1 MKAYAEILVFGAIA
15 VSVHAAGF
23 LAAPDRGEDGGGQ
36 QGDMMMSLHGVSP
49 QMEAM
54 VAEWTRPPEVQADLP
69 APAPAPAQTEQTGQ
83 TAPAP
88 ALELSQFAPVQMQA
102 PETAQAVD
110 PAGDTPTIDTHSAP
124 PLPKADP
131 PPKVRPKPRSDPK
144 QLEKQKP
151 KPKKAAAKAKP
162 EQARKTAPKAQ
173 KAQDAQQQQKAAGA
187 GKTRTAGTSG
197 KAKVKS
203 GNAKSAARALDVWGA
218 QVRRAIERRKRPV
231 RGLKR
236 RAALV
241 MQVTVAANGQV
252 LSYRIVKSSGNGKA
266 DKAALR
272 AVNGVRPPRAVQG
285 VTVSQHSFRIP
296 MIFNP

>member
-1 MKAYAEILVFGAIA
+1 MKVYAEMLVFGAIA
-15 VSVHAAGF
+15 ISVHAAGF
-23 LAAPDRGEDGGGQ
+23 WVAPETGEDGGGQ
-36 QGDMMMSLHGVSP
+36 QGEMMLSLHGVTP
-49 QMEAM
+49 QIEAM
-54 VAEWTRPPEVQADLP
+54 VADWTRPPDVQADQP
-69 APAPAPAQTEQTGQ
+69 APVSSPVQTVQ

-88 ALELSQFAPVQMQA
+88 PLEVSQFAPVQLQA
-102 PETAQAVD
+102 PEAAQADD
-110 PAGDTPTIDTHSAP
+110 PARETPSINTHSAP
-124 PLPKADP
+124 QLPKVDP
-131 PPKVRPKPRSDPK
+131 PPKVRPKPRPVPK
-144 QLEKQKP
+144 QATKVKP
-151 KPKKAAAKAKP
+151 KPKKTAAKAQP
-162 EQARKTAPKAQ
+162 EQAPKTARKAQ

-187 GKTRTAGTSG
+187 GSTQTAGTRG

-241 MQVTVAANGQV
+241 LEVTVAANGQV

-272 AVNGVRPPRAVQG
+272 AVNGVRTPPAVQG
-285 VTVSQHSFRIP
+285 VAVSKHSFRIP
-296 MIFNP
+296 MLFNP

>member
-23 LAAPDRGEDGGGQ
+23 LAAPDTGEDGGGQ
-36 QGDMMMSLHGVSP
+36 QGDMMMSLHGVSA

-54 VAEWTRPPEVQADLP
+54 VEEWTRPPEVKADLP
-69 APAPAPAQTEQTGQ
+69 APATGPLQTAQTVE

-88 ALELSQFAPVQMQA
+88 ALELSEFAPVQLQA
-102 PETAQAVD
+102 PEAVQADD
-110 PAGDTPTIDTHSAP
+110 PARDTPSINTHSAP
-124 PLPKADP
+124 LLPKADP
-131 PPKVRPKPRSDPK
+131 PPKVRPKPRPERK
-144 QLEKQKP
+144 KVEKVKP
-151 KPKKAAAKAKP
+151 KPKETTSKAAPK
-162 EQARKTAPKAQ
+162 QARKTAPKSQ

-187 GKTRTAGTSG
+187 GKTHTAGTGG

-203 GNAKSAARALDVWGA
+203 GNAASAARALDVWGA

-241 MQVTVAANGQV
+241 MEVTVAANGQV
-252 LSYRIVKSSGNGKA
+252 ISYRIAKSSGNGKA

-272 AVNGVRPPRAVQG
+272 AVNGVRTPRAVQG